1 MGIVI
6 FLGGFVAVAGAG
18 AVGAYFFLQAVKNMG
33 HM

>member
-6 FLGGFVAVAGAG
+6 FLGGFVAGAG
-18 AVGAYFFLQAVKNMG
+18 VVGAYFFLLAMKNMG